1 MIFILKN
8 LLKYLGFYSIFLL
21 LLVFI
26 TSLLNLIGV
35 NSSITNLMIFIFNIL
50 AFFIF
55 GFKNGKNVSNKG
67 YLAGLKLGGLFLLLL
82 IIISLFTAKNIFSLS
97 TIIYYIALLLA
108 SILGGSIGINKKK
121 SE

>member
-8 LLKYLGFYSIFLL
+8 LLKYLGFYFIFLL
-21 LLVFI
+21 LLIFI

-55 GFKNGKNVSNKG
+55 GFKNGKKACNKG
-67 YLAGLKLGGLFLLLL
+67 YLEGLKLGSLFLLLL
-82 IIISLFTAKNIFSLS
+82 IIISLFTSKNIFNL
-97 TIIYYIALLLA
+97 TTFIYYIVLLLA

>member
-1 MIFILKN
+1 MICILKN
-8 LLKYLGFYSIFLL
+8 LLKYLGFYFIFLL

-35 NSSITNLMIFIFNIL
+35 NSTITNFLIFIFNII

-55 GFKNGKNVSNKG
+55 GFKNGRLAKSKG
-67 YLAGLKLGGLFLLLL
+67 YLAGLKVGGLFLSIL
-82 IIISLFTAKNIFSLS
+82 IIISLFTSKNIFSLT
-97 TIIYYIALLLA
+97 TIIYYVILLLA
-108 SILGGSIGINKKK
+108 SIMGGSLGINKK